1 MSEYSVEISGKYYK
15 VDSQAIL
22 NEINNASTTSEKQE
36 IISSYVASNK
46 ATQIDEDEYQELNI
60 GENEPAAGTEEEEYP
75 AGFDYDSYQAYASST
90 GLSKLTEDS
99 TLDDLIAVFE
109 KIEDEVNELDKKM
122 ASIDEDDPDEMASLM
137 SEITNMAVAIGELGK
152 AAGVEFEKN
161 SVVGKTV
168 VSGVAGAVAVGVPA
182 YCIATSAAAIS
193 VAVAEGAGVVAATSA
208 AVPGPGWFVAVIAG
222 AVAIGAGVMA
232 YNASKENEEI
242 EKKLS
247 ELKENIANTAE
258 KLNGSWDKVTEKF
271 QESGKAVVDE
281 VTGDLEGLLED
292 EFNFEDVTDVSN
304 IGENID
310 KIIEAQGKLEPFYNV
325 AKTYGIEI
333 EGLDELMEKLG
344 TGDDKLAYAQE
355 YLDAY
360 AQQVSLN
367 ITDEIITDTTTLN
380 GLYENITGLIDETKG
395 KGLDTSKLESLLE
408 KIQTTNQEEADKEA
422 DEILQDYGTA
432 SGLGTGASSTGG
444 ASNVAGALQD
454 MITGSN
460 QAADTAVQ
468 VGENST
474 QYTTDTSQIEQTSE
488 TLKSEAQKQLENYA
502 KSITLSGLSVIELEA
517 LYKEVSANYE
527 ELKQIEGLDCSLLQS
542 KLNEIRQTQQAL
554 VDEEI
559 KAFESRA
566 NSATTSSERTQI
578 ISEINAMI
586 SSYSSIQVDVSAAQ
600 TLIQKIKEREE
611 LDIKTK
617 VHTYLIESGKASSI
631 GEVMEVLDKIQVD
644 IESSQSL
651 GVDVSV
657 YQEALTAINQK
668 IDEIQKQNTSQTTGT
683 TTNNNTYENNSSS
696 NVNMYQNNSTNVGS
710 IDNSTDSSTHI
721 GSIDNS
727 TTTTTTNTDNS
738 TTTNTTNT
746 DNSTTTNTT
755 NTDNST
761 TITNN
766 DYSTNITNND
776 NSTTVNVTND
786 TSKLEEILKD
796 ILDKINK
803 ENDTPPEVTAPCE
816 DEDEVPVED
825 DPNINPPITDDS
837 QTDVVQDIV
846 QDIVADETPDAAITE
861 DTNETVENNEDF
873 VSQPEIVQ
881 NTAAE
886 TPQEEVE
893 DEVVEDYTANE
904 TTPAAPTEE
913 QEDTPCEDEDIVN
926 VENQDIV
933 ETGTETTDG
942 PRTTAQINAGVEA
955 QAPTEEPEER
965 RQEVV
970 ITYEEPNNATIIEG
984 EGGIDYELDF
994 EEDDK

>member
-60 GENEPAAGTEEEEYP
+60 GENEPAAGTEEEEEYP

-109 KIEDEVNELDKKM
+109 KIEDEVNKLDKKI
-122 ASIDEDDPDEMASLM
+122 ASIDENDPDEMASLM

-168 VSGVAGAVAVGVPA
+168 ASGVAGAVAVGVPA

-208 AVPGPGWFVAVIAG
+208 AVPVAGWVVAGIA
-222 AVAIGAGVMA
+222 AAIAIGAGVMA

-247 ELKENIANTAE
+247 ELKENISNTAE

-292 EFNFEDVTDVSN
+292 EFNFEDVTDVSS
-304 IGENID
+304 IGDNID

-683 TTNNNTYENNSSS
+683 TTNNNTYENNSST

-738 TTTNTTNT
+738 TTTT
-746 DNSTTTNTT
+746 TT

-881 NTAAE
+881 NTSAE

-933 ETGTETTDG
+933 ETGTETADG

>member
-15 VDSQAIL
+15 VDSKAIL
-22 NEINNASTTSEKQE
+22 NEINSASSTSEKQE

-109 KIEDEVNELDKKM
+109 KIEDEVNELDKKI
-122 ASIDEDDPDEMASLM
+122 ASIDENDPDEMASLM

-208 AVPGPGWFVAVIAG
+208 AIPGPGWVVAGIA
-222 AVAIGAGVMA
+222 AVVAIGAGVMA

-247 ELKENIANTAE
+247 ELKENISNTAE

-304 IGENID
+304 ISENID

-408 KIQTTNQEEADKEA
+408 KIQTTNQEEADEEA

-432 SGLGTGASSTGG
+432 SGLGTGGSSTGG

-746 DNSTTTNTT
+746 DNSTT
-755 NTDNST
+755 
-761 TITNN
+761 ITNN

-846 QDIVADETPDAAITE
+846 QDIVADETPDAATTE
-861 DTNETVENNEDF
+861 DTNETVEDNEDF

-881 NTAAE
+881 NTAVE

-893 DEVVEDYTANE
+893 DEIVEDFTANE

-913 QEDTPCEDEDIVN
+913 QEDTPCEDEDFVN

-933 ETGTETTDG
+933 ETGTKTTDG

>member
-109 KIEDEVNELDKKM
+109 KIEDEVNELDKKI
-122 ASIDEDDPDEMASLM
+122 ASIDENDPDEMASLM

-168 VSGVAGAVAVGVPA
+168 ASGVAGAVAVGVPA

-208 AVPGPGWFVAVIAG
+208 AVPVAGWVVAGIAA

-247 ELKENIANTAE
+247 ELKENISNTAE

-304 IGENID
+304 ISENID

-738 TTTNTTNT
+738 TTTT
-746 DNSTTTNTT
+746 TT

-846 QDIVADETPDAAITE
+846 QDIVQDTVADETPDAAITE

-893 DEVVEDYTANE
+893 DEVLEDYTANE

>member
-22 NEINNASTTSEKQE
+22 NEINSASTTSEKQE

-46 ATQIDEDEYQELNI
+46 ATQIDEDEYQEMQI
-60 GENEPAAGTEEEEYP
+60 DDGDKTEETEGTEEAYP
-75 AGFDYDSYQAYASST
+75 EGFDYDSYKAYASST

-109 KIEDEVNELDKKM
+109 KIEDEVNELDKKI
-122 ASIDEDDPDEMASLM
+122 ASIDENDPDEMASLM

-168 VSGVAGAVAVGVPA
+168 ASGVAGAVAVGVPA

-208 AVPGPGWFVAVIAG
+208 AVPVAGWVVAGIAA

-247 ELKENIANTAE
+247 ELKENISNTAE

-395 KGLDTSKLESLLE
+395 KGLNTSKLESLLE

-683 TTNNNTYENNSSS
+683 TTNNNTYENNSST

-727 TTTTTTNTDNS
+727 TTTT
-738 TTTNTTNT
+738 TTNT

-893 DEVVEDYTANE
+893 DEVVEDFTVNE

>member
-60 GENEPAAGTEEEEYP
+60 GENEPAAGTEEEEEYP

-109 KIEDEVNELDKKM
+109 KIEDEVNKLDKKI
-122 ASIDEDDPDEMASLM
+122 ASIDENDPDEMASLM

-168 VSGVAGAVAVGVPA
+168 ASGVAGAVAVGVPA
-182 YCIATSAAAIS
+182 YCIATSTAAIS

-208 AVPGPGWFVAVIAG
+208 AVPVAGWVVAGIA
-222 AVAIGAGVMA
+222 AAIAIGAGVMA

-247 ELKENIANTAE
+247 ELKENISNTAE

-292 EFNFEDVTDVSN
+292 EFNFEDVTDVSS
-304 IGENID
+304 IGDNID

-683 TTNNNTYENNSSS
+683 TTNNNTYENNSST

-738 TTTNTTNT
+738 TTTT
-746 DNSTTTNTT
+746 TT

-881 NTAAE
+881 NTSAE

-933 ETGTETTDG
+933 ETGTETADG

>member
-1 MSEYSVEISGKYYK
+1 M
-15 VDSQAIL
+15 
-22 NEINNASTTSEKQE
+22 
-36 IISSYVASNK
+36 
-46 ATQIDEDEYQELNI
+46 
-60 GENEPAAGTEEEEYP
+60 
-75 AGFDYDSYQAYASST
+75 
-90 GLSKLTEDS
+90 
-99 TLDDLIAVFE
+99 
-109 KIEDEVNELDKKM
+109 
-122 ASIDEDDPDEMASLM
+122 
-137 SEITNMAVAIGELGK
+137 
-152 AAGVEFEKN
+152 
-161 SVVGKTV
+161 
-168 VSGVAGAVAVGVPA
+168 
-182 YCIATSAAAIS
+182 
-193 VAVAEGAGVVAATSA
+193 
-208 AVPGPGWFVAVIAG
+208 
-222 AVAIGAGVMA
+222 
-232 YNASKENEEI
+232 
-242 EKKLS
+242 
-247 ELKENIANTAE
+247 
-258 KLNGSWDKVTEKF
+258 
-271 QESGKAVVDE
+271 
-281 VTGDLEGLLED
+281 
-292 EFNFEDVTDVSN
+292 
-304 IGENID
+304 
-310 KIIEAQGKLEPFYNV
+310 
-325 AKTYGIEI
+325 
-333 EGLDELMEKLG
+333 
-344 TGDDKLAYAQE
+344 
-355 YLDAY
+355 
-360 AQQVSLN
+360 

-683 TTNNNTYENNSSS
+683 TTNNNTYENNSST

-727 TTTTTTNTDNS
+727 TTTT
-738 TTTNTTNT
+738 TTNT

-837 QTDVVQDIV
+837 QTDVVQDII

>member
-1 MSEYSVEISGKYYK
+1 
-15 VDSQAIL
+15 
-22 NEINNASTTSEKQE
+22 
-36 IISSYVASNK
+36 
-46 ATQIDEDEYQELNI
+46 
-60 GENEPAAGTEEEEYP
+60 
-75 AGFDYDSYQAYASST
+75 
-90 GLSKLTEDS
+90 
-99 TLDDLIAVFE
+99 
-109 KIEDEVNELDKKM
+109 
-122 ASIDEDDPDEMASLM
+122 
-137 SEITNMAVAIGELGK
+137 
-152 AAGVEFEKN
+152 
-161 SVVGKTV
+161 
-168 VSGVAGAVAVGVPA
+168 
-182 YCIATSAAAIS
+182 
-193 VAVAEGAGVVAATSA
+193 
-208 AVPGPGWFVAVIAG
+208 
-222 AVAIGAGVMA
+222 MA

-247 ELKENIANTAE
+247 ELKENISNTAE

-432 SGLGTGASSTGG
+432 SGLGTGASGTGG

-657 YQEALTAINQK
+657 YQEALAAINQK

-727 TTTTTTNTDNS
+727 TT
-738 TTTNTTNT
+738 TTNT

-825 DPNINPPITDDS
+825 DPNMNPPITDDS

-846 QDIVADETPDAAITE
+846 QDIVADETPDAATTE

>member
-22 NEINNASTTSEKQE
+22 NEINSASSTSEKQE

-46 ATQIDEDEYQELNI
+46 ATQIDEDEYQEMQI
-60 GENEPAAGTEEEEYP
+60 DDEDKTEETEGTEEEYP
-75 AGFDYDSYQAYASST
+75 DGFDYDSYKAYASST

-99 TLDDLIAVFE
+99 SLDDLIAIFE
-109 KIEDEVNELDKKM
+109 KIEDEINELDKKM
-122 ASIDEDDPDEMASLM
+122 ASIDEDDPDEIATLLADM
-137 SEITNMAVAIGELGK
+137 TNMTIAIGELGK

-161 SVVGKTV
+161 SVVDKAIA
-168 VSGVAGAVAVGVPA
+168 SGVAGAVAVGVPA

-208 AVPGPGWFVAVIAG
+208 AVPVAGWVVAGIA
-222 AVAIGAGVMA
+222 AAIAIGAGVMA

-247 ELKENIANTAE
+247 ELKENISNTAE

-292 EFNFEDVTDVSN
+292 EFNFEDVTDVSS
-304 IGENID
+304 IGDNID

-683 TTNNNTYENNSSS
+683 TTNNNTYENNSST

-738 TTTNTTNT
+738 TTTT
-746 DNSTTTNTT
+746 TT

-881 NTAAE
+881 NTSAE

-933 ETGTETTDG
+933 ETGTETADG

>member
-109 KIEDEVNELDKKM
+109 KIEDEVNELDKKI
-122 ASIDEDDPDEMASLM
+122 ASIDENDPDEMASLM

-168 VSGVAGAVAVGVPA
+168 ASGVAGAVAVGVPA

-208 AVPGPGWFVAVIAG
+208 AVPVAGWVVAGIAA

-247 ELKENIANTAE
+247 ELKENISNTAE

-281 VTGDLEGLLED
+281 VTGYLEGLLED

-304 IGENID
+304 ISENID

-566 NSATTSSERTQI
+566 NSATTTSERTQI

-683 TTNNNTYENNSSS
+683 TTNNNTYENNSST

-746 DNSTTTNTT
+746 DNSTT
-755 NTDNST
+755 
-761 TITNN
+761 IINN

-893 DEVVEDYTANE
+893 DEVVEDYTVNE